1 MYNKYKKR
9 FSAHEAWYIFN
20 EVAKK
25 DAGLAIEKLCGHL
38 HEYLG
43 SQPVLSKQD
52 SFWCQQLQQPFAFL
66 VDFFRT
72 GI

>member
-52 SFWCQQLQQPFAFL
+52 SF
-66 VDFFRT
+66 
-72 GI
+72 